1 MTVEEF
7 YNLTGGSYETM
18 LKRVPSPDKVI
29 RFVNMY
35 LADKNFEA
43 LTVAMEEDNKENA
56 FAAAHNLKGIAS
68 NLAFERLAGESSE
81 ITEALRSGN
90 MEKAREYRERLRNLE
105 YNRRTQTGII
115 DDAYENPLEKEIRYS
130 SMEALKEEI
139 IHERNSTAESLQ
151 YDSISKTVENNKT
164 LETSDYVRS
173 R

>member
-1 MTVEEF
+1 MGVFNNYKKNAYMELEKNISRIESQRTIDKDNMTRFNANVQF
-7 YNLTGGSYETM
+7 ALKINL
-18 LKRVPSPDKVI
+18 I
-29 RFVNMY
+29 
-35 LADKNFEA
+35 
-43 LTVAMEEDNKENA
+43 
-56 FAAAHNLKGIAS
+56 
-68 NLAFERLAGESSE
+68 
-81 ITEALRSGN
+81 N

>member
-1 MTVEEF
+1 MELEKNISRIESQRTIDKDNMTRFNANVQF
-7 YNLTGGSYETM
+7 ALKINL
-18 LKRVPSPDKVI
+18 I
-29 RFVNMY
+29 
-35 LADKNFEA
+35 
-43 LTVAMEEDNKENA
+43 
-56 FAAAHNLKGIAS
+56 
-68 NLAFERLAGESSE
+68 
-81 ITEALRSGN
+81 N